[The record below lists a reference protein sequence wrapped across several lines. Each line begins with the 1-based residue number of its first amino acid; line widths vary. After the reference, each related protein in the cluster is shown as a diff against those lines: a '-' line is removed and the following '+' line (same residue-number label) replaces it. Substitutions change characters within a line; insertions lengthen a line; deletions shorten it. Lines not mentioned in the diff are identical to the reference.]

1 MYGVIDSMIMCALI
15 LTMCMCVDV
24 KVHVCVRGESL
35 WRCVLVYIPKCVH
48 VCMCV
53 CVCGDVCMCVRSVKV
68 CACAKGAWRCDCLP
82 QIPISRIVLCFLNTN
97 MITIQLG
104 LNMLMIYYIQ

>member
-24 KVHVCVRGESL
+24 KVHVCVHGESL

-48 VCMCV
+48 VCVCV
-53 CVCGDVCMCVRSVKV
+53 CVCVEMCEVCEGVCMC
-68 CACAKGAWRCDCLP
+68 KGAWRCDCLP